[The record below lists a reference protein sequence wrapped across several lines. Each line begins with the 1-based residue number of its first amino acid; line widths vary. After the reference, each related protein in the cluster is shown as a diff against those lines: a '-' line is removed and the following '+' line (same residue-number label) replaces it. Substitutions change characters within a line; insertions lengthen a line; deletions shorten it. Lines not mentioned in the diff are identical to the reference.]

1 MLNKM
6 NSTLNACLEGMQVAG
21 DRKTS
26 LEPDR
31 TGLLNPYPFVVRL
44 V

>member
-6 NSTLNACLEGMQVAG
+6 NSTLNACLEGMQVVG

-31 TGLLNPYPFVVRL
+31 TELLNPYPFVVRL